1 MGIDLICGSE
11 IFSTSYSGWNILRMK
26 FAEYCIK
33 FIEDLSKN
41 ELNIS
46 PDGVIYAMSDKE
58 IIRER
63 VIIESRDIM
72 KKWNNIVEAKKILSM
87 NPDEEGV
94 NYFET
99 FVNKKNKE
107 LNINDYLKVYGEH
120 IDYLINIGLYGIVSL
135 LNKSDCD
142 GLYSVGNSI
151 DIIKML
157 NIVNNMNIIEER
169 YIEVINKLKKVFQ
182 KSVNKKKVVVIA

>member
-1 MGIDLICGSE
+1 MGIDLTCGKE
-11 IFSTSYSGWNILRMK
+11 FFSTSYSGWNTLRMK
-26 FAEYCIK
+26 FAEYCMK

-46 PDGVIYAMSDKE
+46 PDGVIYAMPDKE

-72 KKWNNIVEAKKILSM
+72 KEWNNIVEAKK
-87 NPDEEGV
+87 
-94 NYFET
+94 T
-99 FVNKKNKE
+99 
-107 LNINDYLKVYGEH
+107 LNIIDYLNIYGEH

-135 LNKSDCD
+135 LDKSDCD

-151 DIIKML
+151 DIINML
-157 NIVNNMNIIEER
+157 NIVNNMNIIEEK
-169 YIEVINKLKKVFQ
+169 YIEIINKLKKVFQ
-182 KSVNKKKVVVIA
+182 KSINKKKVVVIA

>member
-11 IFSTSYSGWNILRMK
+11 IFSTSYSGWNTLRMK

-41 ELNIS
+41 QLNIS

-87 NPDEEGV
+87 NPDKEGV
-94 NYFET
+94 NDFET
-99 FVNKKNKE
+99 FVNKRNKE

-120 IDYLINIGLYGIVSL
+120 IDYLINIGLYGIFSL

-151 DIIKML
+151 DIINML

-182 KSVNKKKVVVIA
+182 KSINKKNVVVIA